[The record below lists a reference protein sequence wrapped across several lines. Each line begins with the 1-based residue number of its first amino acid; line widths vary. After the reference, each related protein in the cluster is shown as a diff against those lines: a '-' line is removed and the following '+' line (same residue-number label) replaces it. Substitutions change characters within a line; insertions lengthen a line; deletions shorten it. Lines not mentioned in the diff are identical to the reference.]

1 MQLTTKARY
10 AVTAM
15 VDIAILSSQCESK
28 SPIKLAQIAERQ
40 GIALNYLEQIF
51 AKLKKA
57 GLVSAIKG
65 PGGGYQIANGANHTR
80 ILDIIEA
87 VEESIE
93 MTRCEP
99 ASGQGCKPD
108 KAKCITHELWEG
120 LTNQISEYLSA
131 LTIADVMSKKL

>member
-15 VDIAILSSQCESK
+15 VDIAILSNQYGSAA
-28 SPIKLAQIAERQ
+28 PIKLAQIADRQ

-65 PGGGYQIANGANHTR
+65 PGGGYQLAHGSKHTR
-80 ILDIIEA
+80 IIDIIEA
-87 VEESIE
+87 VEESIS
-93 MTRCEP
+93 MTRCD
-99 ASGQGCKPD
+99 ATIGAGCKPD

-120 LTNQISEYLSA
+120 LTKEISNYLSGV
-131 LTIADVMSKKL
+131 TVDDVMRKGI